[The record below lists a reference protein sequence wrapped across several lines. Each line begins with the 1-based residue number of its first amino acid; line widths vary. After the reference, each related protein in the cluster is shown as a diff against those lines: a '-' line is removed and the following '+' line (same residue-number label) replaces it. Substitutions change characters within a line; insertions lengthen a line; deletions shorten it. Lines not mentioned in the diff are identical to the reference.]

1 MMRSQASWASSYVV
15 VAVVAAAKLGPP
27 LQCLRCV
34 VVSMLIMELFKH
46 VVSELVLDPFLKG
59 AVAAAAKQ
67 GPPPCTVPQVCRGV

>member
-1 MMRSQASWASSYVV
+1 
-15 VAVVAAAKLGPP
+15 
-27 LQCLRCV
+27 
-34 VVSMLIMELFKH
+34 MLIMELFKH